1 MISLDI
7 ITAAIHKSMPFP
19 IRNTN
24 AVPTSSLS
32 AIGSINLP
40 KSVTCFLFRAM
51 YLDEEIDFSASTKR
65 LPDRSMIVT
74 VVHPSGTFQFNV
86 PAEERAAVAARMRQ
100 EGGGQE
106 GF

>member
-1 MISLDI
+1 MALGLEVCMAQRNATRPGKAAARQALD
-7 ITAAIHKSMPFP
+7 S
-19 IRNTN
+19 
-24 AVPTSSLS
+24 
-32 AIGSINLP
+32 IGR
-40 KSVTCFLFRAM
+40 FLFRAM